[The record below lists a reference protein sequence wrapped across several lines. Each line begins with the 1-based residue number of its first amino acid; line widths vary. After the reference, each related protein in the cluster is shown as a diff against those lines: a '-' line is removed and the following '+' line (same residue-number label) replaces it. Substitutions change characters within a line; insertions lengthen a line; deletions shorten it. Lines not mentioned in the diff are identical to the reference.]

1 MFRITILQYASGRV
15 GRAEQVVYFH
25 RSETASHQS
34 LTRHSY
40 AVNFFTVNLERYMP
54 NRLIRPAADDT
65 TRERIL
71 KAAILRFST
80 HSYEETGL
88 RDIAADVGVDMA
100 YVHRSFGSKEKLF
113 REAVKTM
120 IRPEVWLVGEASEL
134 HMTLAEDVLAEK
146 GANEIRPFDI
156 LARSF
161 SSPEASRVFR
171 ELIDDGFVRP
181 FASKC
186 PVVSE
191 QRAAMV
197 AAFLAGVASFVT
209 LSARQLSRTAEMI
222 VN

>member
-1 MFRITILQYASGRV
+1 M
-15 GRAEQVVYFH
+15 
-25 RSETASHQS
+25 
-34 LTRHSY
+34 
-40 AVNFFTVNLERYMP
+40 
-54 NRLIRPAADDT
+54 IRPVPEDT

-113 REAVKTM
+113 REAVKA
-120 IRPEVWLVGEASEL
+120 IVRPEVWLVGEASEL
-134 HMTLAEDVLAEK
+134 HVTLAKEVLAEK
-146 GANEIRPFDI
+146 GANEIRSFDV

-171 ELIDDGFVRP
+171 ELIDEGLVKP
-181 FASKC
+181 MASKC

-191 QRAAMV
+191 QRASMV
-197 AAFLAGVASFVT
+197 AAFLAGVSILRDVIGTPALQSGGNDRELMALVSQVVEFIMNEDKGCQTMTTAVPI
-209 LSARQLSRTAEMI
+209 SREPQ
-222 VN
+222 

>member
-1 MFRITILQYASGRV
+1 
-15 GRAEQVVYFH
+15 
-25 RSETASHQS
+25 
-34 LTRHSY
+34 
-40 AVNFFTVNLERYMP
+40 MP
-54 NRLIRPAADDT
+54 NRMIRPVPEDT

-113 REAVKTM
+113 RAAVKAM
-120 IRPEVWLVGEASEL
+120 IQPEVWLVGEPSEL
-134 HMTLAEDVLAEK
+134 HMTLAQDILAEK

-171 ELIDDGFVRP
+171 ELVDEGFVKP

-186 PVVSE
+186 PLMSE
-191 QRAAMV
+191 QRASMV
-197 AAFLAGVASFVT
+197 AALLAGVSILREVIGTPALQKSGNDRE
-209 LSARQLSRTAEMI
+209 LTALVSEI
-222 VN
+222 VEFIMNEDKECQTTMTTVPIGRETQ

>member
-1 MFRITILQYASGRV
+1 
-15 GRAEQVVYFH
+15 
-25 RSETASHQS
+25 
-34 LTRHSY
+34 
-40 AVNFFTVNLERYMP
+40 MP
-54 NRLIRPAADDT
+54 NRLIRLAPEDT

-113 REAVKTM
+113 REAVKAM
-120 IRPEVWLVGEASEL
+120 LRPEVWLVGEASEL
-134 HMTLAEDVLAEK
+134 HVTLAKDALADK

-171 ELIDDGFVRP
+171 ELIDDGFVKP

-186 PVVSE
+186 PAISE
-191 QRAAMV
+191 QRASMV
-197 AAFLAGVASFVT
+197 AAFLAGVCILREVIGTPALQKHGNDRELTGLVS
-209 LSARQLSRTAEMI
+209 QI
-222 VN
+222 VEFIMNEDKECETTTTTEPISPETQ